1 CLELGE
7 VHDANAFET
16 VELDANAHR
25 SPLPLRPHAD
35 HHAHHSGGQLTAPIA
50 VGRSHAIP
58 GSPSRPIR
66 RPSAWRSRGDK
77 TPGSLPDC
85 PLTLQ
90 DSPKA
95 LEIPVTPV
103 FVAEGL
109 SHNFWPLDPWHPVY
123 QAW

>member
-1 CLELGE
+1 MPSRQLSSTLMPI
-7 VHDANAFET
+7 
-16 VELDANAHR
+16 AHLSR
-25 SPLPLRPHAD
+25 CD
-35 HHAHHSGGQLTAPIA
+35 HMPIIMLITPAGQLTAPIA

-58 GSPSRPIR
+58 GSSSRPIR

-85 PLTLQ
+85 LLTLK

-109 SHNFWPLDPWHPVY
+109 SHNFWPLDPRHPVY